1 MVLNVLLL
9 SGLSFYFHFLFSP
22 QRYFFNPAHGF
33 SVNKQRVNQFSE
45 NWCHTHFFSN
55 RFHGYSVMHF
65 AVNKKIYIQN
75 IKFVQPFTKTTEMIF
90 GASLNVVVLNHF
102 QHINVANLLT
112 ECHLLFAS
120 HFYFP
125 AIKKN
130 NSSNCNKLSVHLQQN
145 KLYIAG
151 KENAINSS
159 AVNVMME
166 YALHIYIKM
175 TKLIEKGERKKR
187 TNRLWLLLEHINVI

>member
-1 MVLNVLLL
+1 
-9 SGLSFYFHFLFSP
+9 
-22 QRYFFNPAHGF
+22 
-33 SVNKQRVNQFSE
+33 
-45 NWCHTHFFSN
+45 
-55 RFHGYSVMHF
+55 
-65 AVNKKIYIQN
+65 
-75 IKFVQPFTKTTEMIF
+75 MIF

-102 QHINVANLLT
+102 HHINVANLLT

-159 AVNVMME
+159 AVNDGICIA
-166 YALHIYIKM
+166 YIYYKND
-175 TKLIEKGERKKR
+175 E
-187 TNRLWLLLEHINVI
+187 IN